1 MEAHEFC
8 AFCASGEPMEHNP
21 EPSPSPVYV
30 LWHGG
35 PNYADPW
42 ITDHLEL
49 FDNVEEAHQ
58 ALLDRE
64 RNGHWWQQ
72 RVRRVKDGS
81 DERVFFPNVEDSW
94 MEVFYANPLDED
106 GMPHDNGPDL
116 HLHYNVMDE
125 NEE

>member
-1 MEAHEFC
+1 MSHDASKC

-42 ITDHLEL
+42 LTDHLEV
-49 FDNVEEAHQ
+49 FDTVEEAHD

-64 RNGHWWQQ
+64 RNGHWCPQ
-72 RVRRVKDGS
+72 RVRRVNGT
-81 DERVFFPNVEDSW
+81 EEHTLFPCVQNSYMDVYFE
-94 MEVFYANPLDED
+94 NPLDED
-106 GMPHDNGPDL
+106 GMPHDNGADL
-116 HLHYNVMDE
+116 RLYFNE
-125 NEE
+125 NED